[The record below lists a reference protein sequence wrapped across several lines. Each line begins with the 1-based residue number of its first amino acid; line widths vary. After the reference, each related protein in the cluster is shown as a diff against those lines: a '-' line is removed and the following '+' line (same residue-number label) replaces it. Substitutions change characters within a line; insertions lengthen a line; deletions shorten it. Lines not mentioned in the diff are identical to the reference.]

1 MSTGVSQITTRIV
14 EGYVTALKAIARVI
28 AFSLGVAA
36 IAALITL
43 PLWYWATKQR
53 SSFTA
58 AVLIVLTA
66 AMLFFAG
73 KQLSSHI
80 NTLKTKG
87 YSTLEIVLL
96 PLKRAGKILTAL
108 GLLYITLITFTAV
121 SAAAGVVSAL
131 VSIILIGILFFA
143 SR

>member
-1 MSTGVSQITTRIV
+1 MSTRVSQITGRIV
-14 EGYVTALKAIARVI
+14 QGYASALKAIARVI

-36 IAALITL
+36 ISALITL

-58 AVLIVLTA
+58 AVLTVLA
-66 AMLFFAG
+66 AVMLFFAG
-73 KQLSSHI
+73 KQLRAHI

-87 YSTLEIVLL
+87 YSTSEIVLL
-96 PLKRAGKILTAL
+96 PLKRVGKILAAL
-108 GLLYITLITFTAV
+108 GLIYITLITFTAV

-131 VSIILIGILFFA
+131 VSITLIGILFFA